1 MMHASV
7 EAPACAM
14 LLPTM
19 PTYVPSV
26 VCPLISDLRSPS
38 VVSMT
43 AQADDQVTLDTF
55 VFTIA
60 TFDFIKEMSILYV
73 NYLTYSYSV

>member
-1 MMHASV
+1 MMRASV

-43 AQADDQVTLDTF
+43 AQTDDQVTLL
-55 VFTIA
+55 IG
-60 TFDFIKEMSILYV
+60 LYSQLPL
-73 NYLTYSYSV
+73 LTL

>member
-1 MMHASV
+1 MMRASV

-43 AQADDQVTLDTF
+43 ARADDQVTLL
-55 VFTIA
+55 IG
-60 TFDFIKEMSILYV
+60 LYSQLPL
-73 NYLTYSYSV
+73 LTL